1 VPPCFP
7 AQSSIFNVHTE
18 HLPSPGLFFK
28 KSRASLNLNVQS
40 KLKIP
45 LETSAPNFS
54 QFPGATYAQK

>member
-7 AQSSIFNVHTE
+7 AQSSIFNVQTE
-18 HLPSPGLFFK
+18 HLPLTRLFLK

-40 KLKIP
+40 KLKVP

-54 QFPGATYAQK
+54 QFPGATYAKK